1 MWCLVT
7 TIILLNVLISLFAS
21 AYEDVGASYPPAQ
34 LPPVDNRL
42 QIVDNAEAQYLA
54 FFAAKTVAM
63 IRAPDSYARNID
75 NPCHCV

>member
-21 AYEDVGASYPPAQ
+21 AYEDVGASYTPAR
-34 LPPVDNRL
+34 LPPVDNGL

-75 NPCHCV
+75 DPCHCV